1 MYIERELTSRQQFS
15 LVCTLIN
22 NNKLAYQ
29 IATLLPIT
37 VKKWYRRKAASQAPK
52 KLIYA

>member
-1 MYIERELTSRQQFS
+1 MYIERELTGRQQFS

-37 VKKWYRRKAASQAPK
+37 VKKNGIDEKQQVKLPK
-52 KLIYA
+52 S

>member
-37 VKKWYRRKAASQAPK
+37 VKNGIDEKQQVKLPK
-52 KLIYA
+52 S

>member
-22 NNKLAYQ
+22 NKLAYQ

-37 VKKWYRRKAASQAPK
+37 VKNGIDEKQQVKLPK
-52 KLIYA
+52 S